1 MENLNLSELKDVAA
15 SRKNALGFLH
25 HSDIK
30 KINDLIQA
38 KAPDFEASGVS
49 YTALVAA
56 ILSSQATPSAK
67 KKALVICIEN
77 NNLLR
82 EFRYRYTSNTKDLFE
97 YCEKEATFIFFK
109 KCDMQEYC
117 MNYASI
123 ER

>member
-1 MENLNLSELKDVAA
+1 METLKLAELKEVVA

-30 KINDLIQA
+30 KINDLIQT
-38 KAPDFEASGVS
+38 KTPDFEASGVS
-49 YTALVAA
+49 YDALVAA

-67 KKALVICIEN
+67 KKALVLCIEN

-82 EFRYRYTSNTKDLFE
+82 EFRYRYASDTKALFE
-97 YCEKEATFIFFK
+97 YCEKADAFVFLK
-109 KCDMQEYC
+109 KCGVKEYC